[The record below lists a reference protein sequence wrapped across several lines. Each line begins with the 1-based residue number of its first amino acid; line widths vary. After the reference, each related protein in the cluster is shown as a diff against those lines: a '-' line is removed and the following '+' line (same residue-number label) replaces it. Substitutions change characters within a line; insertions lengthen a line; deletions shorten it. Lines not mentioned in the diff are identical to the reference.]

1 MKLFV
6 IVCAVWFL
14 ILLFGNVFF
23 LIKAIKKKESSL
35 YGAAFAL
42 SGVSILSAGILFLW
56 GWWCE
61 RLDWDVLILS
71 FFAIIAAILYLFV
84 LIAGLIVK
92 CKAKPEGKAFS
103 GNSRIK
109 PVVLAV
115 VIITAVMCAAEA
127 ITDTVKVSVEESRYN
142 KTKEE
147 KIEELSAFLNEKYG
161 FELTAQNCVYYTAQD
176 HSTQDYFMGSH
187 TYNIPFVAVFEQNG
201 EYITASDRDGNFSDD
216 YQIEEIGYFLGGH
229 LGFEFAVI
237 RDIHNGNIE
246 DNLLT
251 KVMQNSFG
259 QKVTE
264 DNADELFSE
273 ILKTEDLEIILYEK
287 ASDDLQMQTAKAFDK
302 LTEIY
307 ALENVER
314 VALYLYDSAE
324 TLNVQTRG
332 RYAPDDKISDGYY
345 DDYNFSFCY
354 VPNDTEYFYPEGSI
368 FDGEIFNNFV
378 DYIEIN

>member
-23 LIKAIKKKESSL
+23 LVKAIKKKESSL

-71 FFAIIAAILYLFV
+71 FFAIIAAILYLIV
-84 LIAGLIVK
+84 LITGAIVK
-92 CKAKPEGKAFS
+92 VKAKPEGKAFS

-115 VIITAVMCAAEA
+115 IIISVLMCTAEA

-176 HSTQDYFMGSH
+176 YSTQEYFMGSH

-216 YQIEEIGYFLGGH
+216 YQIEEIGYLLGGH

-264 DNADELFSE
+264 DNAAELFDE

-287 ASDDLQMQTAKAFDK
+287 ASDDLQMQTAKAYDK

-307 ALENVER
+307 ALENVDR

-332 RYAPDDKISDGYY
+332 RYAADSDIPDGFY
-345 DDYNFSFCY
+345 DNYNFSFCY

-368 FDGEIFNNFV
+368 FDGEVFNNFV

>member
-23 LIKAIKKKESSL
+23 LVKAIKKKESSL

-71 FFAIIAAILYLFV
+71 FFAIIAAILYLIV
-84 LIAGLIVK
+84 LITGAIVK
-92 CKAKPEGKAFS
+92 VKAKPEGKVFS

-109 PVVLAV
+109 PTVLAV
-115 VIITAVMCAAEA
+115 IIISVLMCAAEA

-176 HSTQDYFMGSH
+176 YSTQEYFMGSH

-201 EYITASDRDGNFSDD
+201 EYITASDRGGNFSDD
-216 YQIEEIGYFLGGH
+216 YQIEEIGYLLGGH

-264 DNADELFSE
+264 DNAAELFDE
-273 ILKTEDLEIILYEK
+273 ILKQEDIEIILYEK
-287 ASDDLQMQTAKAFDK
+287 ASDDLQMQTAKAYDK

-307 ALENVER
+307 ALENVDR

-324 TLNVQTRG
+324 ALYVQTRG

-368 FDGEIFNNFV
+368 FDGEVFNNFV